1 MKPLRPVSLNKR
13 YVYYFTPANVQLRLN
28 RYGGCFDNGRPLPE
42 MQRERVLDLYHD
54 GFGHRQ
60 IAREVRSS
68 PGFVQK
74 VIDRY
79 NEQNTSLRAA
89 RVDYPRPKI
98 DEAALEYIEV
108 QKVRKPSIYSSEIQQ
123 RLLLDGVV
131 HPANLPSVSQINKV
145 IRKDLVMTRKKI
157 TAIPLESTTPET
169 TAAIDDFLT
178 EIADINPTTLHFF
191 DESSV
196 IKTTG
201 NRKYG
206 SAPVGEPAF
215 EIQRYASNAN
225 FTINLLH
232 SFCGVDFYN
241 ILEGPSNGLEMLNF
255 FDEVL
260 QEQRAD
266 GSAVLERGD
275 CVIMDNCG
283 FHHGH
288 RVEPVLRAMLA
299 DCGVRLLFQPPYS
312 PHFNTCEYCFNA
324 IKAFLRRHNKLA
336 VNETKIVIA

>member
-1 MKPLRPVSLNKR
+1 
-13 YVYYFTPANVQLRLN
+13 
-28 RYGGCFDNGRPLPE
+28 

-60 IAREVRSS
+60 ITREVRSS

-108 QKVRKPSIYSSEIQQ
+108 QKVRKPNIYSSEIQQ

-131 HPANLPSVSQINKV
+131 HPANLPSVSLINTV
-145 IRKDLVMTRKKI
+145 IRRDLVMTS
-157 TAIPLESTTPET
+157 AIPLESTTPET

-178 EIADINPTTLHFF
+178 EIADINPTTLQFF

-206 SAPVGEPAF
+206 SAPLGEPAF

-241 ILEGPSNGLEMLNF
+241 ILEGPSNGLGY
-255 FDEVL
+255 
-260 QEQRAD
+260 A
-266 GSAVLERGD
+266 
-275 CVIMDNCG
+275 
-283 FHHGH
+283 
-288 RVEPVLRAMLA
+288 
-299 DCGVRLLFQPPYS
+299 
-312 PHFNTCEYCFNA
+312 
-324 IKAFLRRHNKLA
+324 
-336 VNETKIVIA
+336 

>member
-1 MKPLRPVSLNKR
+1 M
-13 YVYYFTPANVQLRLN
+13 
-28 RYGGCFDNGRPLPE
+28 
-42 MQRERVLDLYHD
+42 DLYHD

-79 NEQNTSLRAA
+79 NEQNTFLRAA

-123 RLLLDGVV
+123 RLLLDGVNVV

-157 TAIPLESTTPET
+157 TTIPLESTTAET

-206 SAPVGEPAF
+206 SASLGEPAF
-215 EIQRYASNAN
+215 EIQRYTSDAN
-225 FTINLLH
+225 
-232 SFCGVDFYN
+232 
-241 ILEGPSNGLEMLNF
+241 
-255 FDEVL
+255 L
-260 QEQRAD
+260 QICCTHFVAWTFIIYWK
-266 GSAVLERGD
+266 A
-275 CVIMDNCG
+275 
-283 FHHGH
+283 
-288 RVEPVLRAMLA
+288 
-299 DCGVRLLFQPPYS
+299 RL
-312 PHFNTCEYCFNA
+312 
-324 IKAFLRRHNKLA
+324 IG
-336 VNETKIVIA
+336 

>member
-1 MKPLRPVSLNKR
+1 
-13 YVYYFTPANVQLRLN
+13 
-28 RYGGCFDNGRPLPE
+28 

-54 GFGHRQ
+54 GFGHGQ

-89 RVDYPRPKI
+89 RVDYCRPKI
-98 DEAALEYIEV
+98 DEAALEYIV
-108 QKVRKPSIYSSEIQQ
+108 IRKVRKPSVYSSEIQQ
-123 RLLLDGVV
+123 RLKLDGVV

-145 IRKDLVMTRKKI
+145 IRKDLVMTRNKI
-157 TAIPLESTTPET
+157 TTIPLQSTTPGT
-169 TAAIDDFLT
+169 TAALDDFLT
-178 EIADINPTTLHFF
+178 EIADMNPTTLHFF

-196 IKTTG
+196 IKTTR

-206 SAPVGEPAF
+206 SAPLGEPAF

-232 SFCGVDFYN
+232 SFCGMDFYN

-283 FHHGH
+283 FHHDH
-288 RVEPVLRAMLA
+288 RVEP
-299 DCGVRLLFQPPYS
+299 CSGP
-312 PHFNTCEYCFNA
+312 C
-324 IKAFLRRHNKLA
+324 
-336 VNETKIVIA
+336 